1 MDPERLPV
9 GGCVK
14 RIGLALA
21 FAVLGPG
28 AARMASAVEVS
39 AFQARS
45 FKMGGNKT
53 IVYRLFVPKNY
64 QPSKKY
70 PLMLTLHGAGE
81 RGNDDSAQLL
91 HDFNRMWAADS
102 VQNLHPCF
110 VLAPQC
116 PVDSQWVNTP
126 WSTGS
131 YNLDAIVISEPMKAV
146 IGILDSLEKEFNLD
160 LDRIYL
166 SGISMGGFGTWYLAM
181 KYPARFAA
189 AVPVCG
195 GADPKKAPII
205 AKLPIWT
212 FHAEDD
218 GTVPVA
224 GTREMVAALKAA
236 GSTVIYTEYPKA
248 LGYNHQSWI
257 PAGKTPELVPWVF
270 KQARATVG
278 IIPEGAGKVRND
290 PDHAPTDALHPG
302 KIDALGKRHPGS
314 DPTLPFFPAPAP

>member
-1 MDPERLPV
+1 
-9 GGCVK
+9 
-14 RIGLALA
+14 
-21 FAVLGPG
+21 
-28 AARMASAVEVS
+28 MASAVEVS

-45 FKMGGNKT
+45 FRMGGNKT

-81 RGNDDSAQLL
+81 RGSDDSAQLL

-126 WSTGS
+126 WAKGS
-131 YNLDAIVISEPMKAV
+131 YNLDAIAISDPMKSV
-146 IGILDSLEKEFNLD
+146 VGILDSLEKEFSLD

-166 SGISMGGFGTWYLAM
+166 SGISMGGYGTWYLAM
-181 KYPARFAA
+181 KFPGRFAA

-195 GADPKKAPII
+195 GADPKKAASI

-236 GSTVIYTEYPKA
+236 GSAVIYTEYPKA
-248 LGYNHQSWI
+248 LGYNHLSWI

-270 KQARATVG
+270 KQARASVRLVQGAGGTVG
-278 IIPEGAGKVRND
+278 DTPEHAPAGGKQPGKV
-290 PDHAPTDALHPG
+290 
-302 KIDALGKRHPGS
+302 DALGKSLPGS
-314 DPTLPFFPAPAP
+314 EPAVPSFRNPAP